1 MSLLQATI
9 SQLFSILVP
18 SVLGKPGKAD
28 IVLASDSEKVVLP
41 VVPAN
46 LPEQNSPQNNE
57 TFNGIL
63 GDMAVIGPMGSRS
76 LKLESI
82 LPPTPLKYSWCRPNG
97 DGAGTVI
104 NFIKKNQLAYK
115 PIRITVVYSN
125 GSVYLSMA
133 ALVND
138 FVYNVDNIGDYHY
151 RLELTEY
158 RTVTGAGGLSS

>member
-1 MSLLQATI
+1 MSLLSANI

-18 SVLGKPGKAD
+18 TVLGKPGKAD
-28 IVLASDSEKVVLP
+28 IVLASEERKVVLP
-41 VVPAN
+41 VVPAE
-46 LPEQNSPQNNE
+46 LPELNSPQNNE

-76 LKLESI
+76 VKLESI

-104 NFIKKNQLAYK
+104 NFIKKAQLDYK

-138 FVYNVDNIGDYHY
+138 FVYKADNVGDYHY

-158 RTVTGAGGLSS
+158 RTVTSSGGLSS